1 MAISA
6 PTTKTCRSRASAS
19 VLRTLICAGTLLL
32 AGCATTTPGSP
43 TLSPA
48 TTADAAG
55 LVDVRTL
62 VPDIVL
68 EMRYA
73 GSDNFTGAPVDGYG
87 AARCYLLRPAAEALA
102 RVERAL
108 REQGMRLKLFDCYRP
123 VRAVR
128 AFMAWVDNP
137 DQRTKTRFYPAL
149 DKPALRGEYI
159 APVSGHSRGATV
171 DLTLMRCDGGG
182 GACVPLDM
190 GTGFDFFDTLANTD
204 DPRIEGTQRANRHR
218 LRGAMEAAGFR
229 NYDKE
234 WWHYTLVAE
243 PKPGRLYDV
252 PIE

>member
-1 MAISA
+1 MAISV
-6 PTTKTCRSRASAS
+6 PTTKTCRSRASAN
-19 VLRTLICAGTLLL
+19 VLRTLICTGTLL
-32 AGCATTTPGSP
+32 AGCATTVPGSP
-43 TLSPA
+43 ALSPA

-62 VPDIVL
+62 VPDITL

-73 GSDNFTGAPVDGYG
+73 GSDNFTGAPVDGYR

-102 RVERAL
+102 RAELAL
-108 REQGMRLKLFDCYRP
+108 REEGMRLKIFDCYRP

-137 DQRTKTRFYPAL
+137 DQRTKARFYPAL
-149 DKPALRGEYI
+149 DKSALRGEYI

-171 DLTLMRCDGGG
+171 DLSLMRCDGS
-182 GACVPLDM
+182 ACVPLDM

-204 DPRIEGTQRANRHR
+204 DPRITGPQREHRQR
-218 LRGAMEAAGFR
+218 LRTAMEAAGFR

-234 WWHYTLVAE
+234 WWHYTLVEE

-252 PIE
+252 PVE